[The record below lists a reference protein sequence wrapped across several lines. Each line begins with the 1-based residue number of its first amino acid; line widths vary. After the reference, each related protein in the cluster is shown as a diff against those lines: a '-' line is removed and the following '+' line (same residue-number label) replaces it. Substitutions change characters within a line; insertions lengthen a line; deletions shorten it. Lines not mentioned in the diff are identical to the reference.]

1 MGLNAWL
8 RSHPL
13 LYALVG
19 VAVIVLGAARGQ
31 PIVIGIGAFVVLFGI
46 ARAFLF

>member
-13 LYALVG
+13 LYALIG
-19 VAVIVLGAARGQ
+19 VAVAAIGVVRSQ
-31 PIVIGIGAFVVLFGI
+31 PIAVAIGVIVILYGV
-46 ARAFLF
+46 ARAVIL

>member
-13 LYALVG
+13 IYAL
-19 VAVIVLGAARGQ
+19 IGAAIAALGVVRGQ
-31 PIVIGIGAFVVLFGI
+31 PIAIAAGVFVVLYGL
-46 ARAFLF
+46 ARAFVF